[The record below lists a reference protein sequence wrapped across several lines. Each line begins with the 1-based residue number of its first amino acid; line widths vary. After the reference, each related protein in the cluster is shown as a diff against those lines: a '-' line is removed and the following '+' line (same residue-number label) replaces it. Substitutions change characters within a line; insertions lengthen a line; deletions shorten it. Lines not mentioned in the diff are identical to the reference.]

1 MRGGKRERTQPS
13 PSRPED
19 EIPKKKK
26 ETALLLLST
35 RTHPPPRVMDGV
47 AAASQH
53 DDDDDGR
60 FRALAYDT
68 ALSTLLALAVYV
80 ALKAGLDGVR
90 RWRARTAVLVVG
102 SGPVGLTAALVAVR
116 SGKVLKLTVLDE
128 RSRSALLCR
137 PQQIALDPRS
147 VDFLLGLGVDFDN
160 MEGCWHD
167 EHFFTRMGVFQEYLL
182 SVLEQQK
189 PEVDVRVQLGTKFTD
204 DYLRRIPAGEW
215 PRVIVVADGSCG
227 DSCAVLGLSSDYA
240 VESCHAY
247 GANASIERLDQRQVP
262 TPEIRAHSL
271 YFDLSAYG
279 VEALREHR
287 SAAAKPGFH
296 VKIYGTFR
304 NRYMALACP
313 ASDAK
318 MVRFLRHTANS
329 SIMKNIFH
337 QSFNAYKTDVEPRL
351 NDVTLYRMQ
360 CSRRLFEIQLSH
372 RRVSAAYIEG
382 DNVAVTVEGEAA
394 RVLNFDTGCGVNLG
408 LRGLESMGA
417 FIYRTATAVDQQDV
431 LEALAA
437 KMQHSRQVA
446 RAFRQTG
453 LTESMFG

>member
-1 MRGGKRERTQPS
+1 
-13 PSRPED
+13 
-19 EIPKKKK
+19 
-26 ETALLLLST
+26 
-35 RTHPPPRVMDGV
+35 MDGLQAEKAGV
-47 AAASQH
+47 GGTGENAEE
-53 DDDDDGR
+53 R
-60 FRALAYDT
+60 YRALAYDT
-68 ALSTLLALAVYV
+68 ALSTLVAVAVYV
-80 ALKAGLDGVR
+80 VVKVSLDGIR
-90 RWRARTAVLVVG
+90 QWRARISVLILG

-128 RSRSALLCR
+128 RYRTALLCR

-147 VDFLLGLGVDFDN
+147 VKFLLGLGVDFDN
-160 MEGCWHD
+160 MEGCWHN
-167 EHFFTRMGVFQEYLL
+167 EHFFTRIGVFQEYML
-182 SVLEQQK
+182 SILEQKKQK
-189 PEVDVRVQLGTKFTD
+189 VDVKVQLGTKFTEE
-204 DYLRRIPAGEW
+204 YLRRIPRNEW

-227 DSCAVLGLSSDYA
+227 DSCSVLGISSDYT

-247 GANASIERLDQRQVP
+247 GANATIERLDQRQVP

-287 SAAAKPGFH
+287 NPTAKPGFH
-296 VKIYGTFR
+296 LKIYGTFR
-304 NRYMALACP
+304 NRYMALVCP
-313 ASDAK
+313 ASDTK

-337 QSFNAYKTDVEPRL
+337 QSFNVYKTDIEPRL
-351 NDVTLYRMQ
+351 NDMTLHHMQ

-372 RRVSAAYIEG
+372 RRISAAYIEG

-408 LRGLESMGA
+408 MRGLESMGT
-417 FIYRTATAVDQQDV
+417 FIYRTATAVDQNDI
-431 LEALAA
+431 LEALSA

-446 RAFRQTG
+446 ETFKQTG
-453 LTESMFG
+453 LAQSMYE